1 MEIGYNV
8 RTYNKDMLN
17 MMNNLKHIIDRKR
30 SSTYFYTIGDELA
43 NTVASKIVLLIRSW
57 T

>member
-8 RTYNKDMLN
+8 RTHNKDMLN
-17 MMNNLKHIIDRKR
+17 MMNNLKHIIDQKR

-43 NTVASKIVLLIRSW
+43 NTVARKIVLLIRSW
-57 T
+57 R